1 MIYVCTL
8 RIACTQVGPQ
18 TSVLGQKARDNGF
31 TVSLVARL
39 HKLYKEKDLKKA
51 AEPHQAA
58 MLTNHRSHP
67 SILCLPNSL
76 FYHCSLQ
83 VSMHTNTEVTVQW
96 LKRTNSCLLRNVH
109 LLRIH
114 HLCAYFEFYRLLL
127 RTSYILTI
135 RTPFIL
141 FAPLWMTS
149 ALVANGTRKRN
160 TMSRLQRR

>member
-1 MIYVCTL
+1 MFQPHSHLCQLINCTTDLLLYGAMSLYTIPLCGYRMTLYCICVLIVHAVNFDDVCTL

-39 HKLYKEKDLKKA
+39 HKLYSKKDLKKA
-51 AEPHQAA
+51 AEPYQAA

-83 VSMHTNTEVTVQW
+83 VRMHTNT
-96 LKRTNSCLLRNVH
+96 
-109 LLRIH
+109 
-114 HLCAYFEFYRLLL
+114 
-127 RTSYILTI
+127 
-135 RTPFIL
+135 
-141 FAPLWMTS
+141 
-149 ALVANGTRKRN
+149 
-160 TMSRLQRR
+160 